1 MEETHNIEYKRQ
13 WRDEWLQW
21 ICGFANAEGGIIN
34 IGLDDHGNPVGLD
47 KIKKLMEDIPSKIIN
62 KLGIVPDVK
71 QLTKDDIEYIEIT
84 VKASNV
90 PILLDGICYYRSGAT
105 NQLLKGDS
113 LHTFV
118 LKKMGLSWDDIPVN
132 DATIEKDIDRNA
144 IDFFINKAKKS
155 GRIPGIT
162 LDDNTETILE
172 NLNLIT
178 PDGKL
183 KNAAILLFGKQP
195 DKFFVSNGFKIGRFV
210 SDESD
215 LIIQDEIKGNIIQM
229 TEKVI
234 ETLMSKYLVFH
245 ISYEGLQRIETLE
258 IPEQALRELIYN
270 AICHKA
276 YPGEQ
281 VQMKI
286 YNDRIS
292 LYNYG
297 SLPDGFTV
305 ENLLQEHS
313 SRQRNQNIAR
323 VFYLAGFIEAWGRG
337 FRKIHNEFEKAGL
350 DQPVYDEHC
359 GGFRVTIK
367 RQKSDTLFGQNGTL
381 EKQDVTLENTD
392 NKDSANL
399 ERQDVTLN
407 VTLDDTLKS
416 ILQHIS
422 HNKKITVKELA
433 EILEVSERHVKRYI
447 SYLRENGFLD
457 RTKNNRYGEWIIKK

>member
-1 MEETHNIEYKRQ
+1 MTKLIIFDLDGTLIDTRKDIADACNHALEQCGYPARKLEEYNMLVGRGIYNLFRSALPQGKA
-13 WRDEWLQW
+13 DEATVSRMAGYF
-21 ICGFANAEGGIIN
+21 IPYYDEHMCDYTKPYDGIIEM
-34 IGLDDHGNPVGLD
+34 LDRLHEKGVQFA
-47 KIKKLMEDIPSKIIN
+47 
-62 KLGIVPDVK
+62 V
-71 QLTKDDIEYIEIT
+71 
-84 VKASNV
+84 ASNKYQDGTEQLV
-90 PILLDGICYYRSGAT
+90 EKFFGKYGFVKILGQREGKPIKPDPLIVTEAMEG
-105 NQLLKGDS
+105 
-113 LHTFV
+113 V
-118 LKKMGLSWDDIPVN
+118 
-132 DATIEKDIDRNA
+132 
-144 IDFFINKAKKS
+144 
-155 GRIPGIT
+155 PGIT

-381 EKQDVTLENTD
+381 EHQDVTLENTD

>member
-71 QLTKDDIEYIEIT
+71 QLTKDGIDYIEIT

-90 PILLDGICYYRSGAT
+90 PILLDGVCYYRSGAT

-350 DQPVYDEHC
+350 YQPVYDEHC

-381 EKQDVTLENTD
+381 EHQDVTLENTD